1 MIQIQKLIVESYYQD
16 LSFILQHMDLK
27 AFSVLFSVINACKNA
42 FCHLQIYLVHVSR
55 HIHNLLATSAKR
67 GRQSS
72 EFASDFSPHLGL
84 IYYA

>member
-1 MIQIQKLIVESYYQD
+1 MLNCYLQD
-16 LSFILQHMDLK
+16 LSFIAQHMDLK
-27 AFSVLFSVINACKNA
+27 AFSVSFSVINACMNA

-72 EFASDFSPHLGL
+72 KFASDFSPHLGL